1 VGVRRDGGLY
11 FTDPFYKR
19 SWWAHDTMPQDGQHL
34 YFLSADRRQ
43 LMRVADDMV
52 KPNGIIG
59 TPDGRNLYVADIDAD
74 KTYRYDMAADGSL
87 SGKRLAANQGS
98 DGMTLD
104 TDGNLYLTGK
114 GVAVVDPT
122 GREIERIPVTD

>member
-1 VGVRRDGGLY
+1 
-11 FTDPFYKR
+11 
-19 SWWAHDTMPQDGQHL
+19 M
-34 YFLSADRRQ
+34 
-43 LMRVADDMV
+43 
-52 KPNGIIG
+52 
-59 TPDGRNLYVADIDAD
+59 NLYVADIDAD

-122 GREIERIPVTD
+122 GREIERIPVPDEEWTANVSFGGRDRRMLFITASRGLYAVRTRVRGANAAK